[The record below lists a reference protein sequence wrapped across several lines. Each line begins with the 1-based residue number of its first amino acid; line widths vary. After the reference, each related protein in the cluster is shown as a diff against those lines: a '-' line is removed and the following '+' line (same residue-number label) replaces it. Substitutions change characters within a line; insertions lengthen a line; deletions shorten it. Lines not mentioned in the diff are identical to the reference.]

1 MIQNSCQIAGR
12 VGRAPE
18 VFTGRNG
25 EILSFSVCVNERYK
39 KDEQWVEKQT
49 WIPCVCFQTGRV
61 NYLKEHLGKGSFI
74 ILNGRLETNQYTS
87 QKYFDASGKPLVD
100 SKLQLVVEE
109 FLLPDQGKRQEQ
121 PTDSQTP
128 LGDNETDHEAPF

>member
-1 MIQNSCQIAGR
+1 MLAVLPKCL
-12 VGRAPE
+12 P
-18 VFTGRNG
+18 G
-25 EILSFSVCVNERYK
+25 ETEKFCLFSVCVNERYK